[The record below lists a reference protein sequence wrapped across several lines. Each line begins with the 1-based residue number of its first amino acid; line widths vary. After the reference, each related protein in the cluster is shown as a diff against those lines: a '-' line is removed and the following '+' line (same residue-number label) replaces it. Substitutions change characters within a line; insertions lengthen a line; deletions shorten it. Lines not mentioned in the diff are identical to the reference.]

1 MSPVLP
7 YETRNV
13 KVGDD
18 VGSAEKAATAVMLGS
33 AIPNI
38 LRLFIVELV
47 AVKCTNETMKGAL
60 CVF

>member
-7 YETRNV
+7 YETGHM

-18 VGSAEKAATAVMLGS
+18 VGSDEKAATAVMLGS

-38 LRLFIVELV
+38 LCLSFVELV
-47 AVKCTNETMKGAL
+47 AVKCTDETMKGAL